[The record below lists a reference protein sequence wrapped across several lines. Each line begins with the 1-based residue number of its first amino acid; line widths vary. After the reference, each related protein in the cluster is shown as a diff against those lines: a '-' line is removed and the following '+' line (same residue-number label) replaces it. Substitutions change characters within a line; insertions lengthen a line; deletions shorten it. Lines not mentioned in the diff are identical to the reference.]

1 MIKELGSILK
11 LVSITLIKKILENLQ
26 YFRKDTGFTLNT
38 ESQMMVFLKMTSVLS
53 EYRRS
58 LRLPQ
63 QTVTVVSRQFV

>member
-11 LVSITLIKKILENLQ
+11 LVSITLIKKMLENLQ